1 MFLVLVKGLNL
12 LAGGKEIVSEQPG
25 AVEQKMGGIVPGWV
39 GRNGGDGI
47 VGRNC
52 GRLRFGVLSQ
62 W

>member
-1 MFLVLVKGLNL
+1 
-12 LAGGKEIVSEQPG
+12 
-25 AVEQKMGGIVPGWV
+25 MGGIVPGWV